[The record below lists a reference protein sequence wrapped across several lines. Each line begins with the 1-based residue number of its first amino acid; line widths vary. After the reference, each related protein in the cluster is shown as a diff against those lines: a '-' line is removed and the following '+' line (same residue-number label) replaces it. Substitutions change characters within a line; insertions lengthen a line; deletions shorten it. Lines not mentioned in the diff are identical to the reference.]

1 MRPAVAHKVREPRGA
16 PVPGPRSLAV
26 VHASEL
32 LTLRGPRRPRTGEEA
47 SDLGI
52 VADGAVYA
60 EGDRIADVGTTEEVL
75 RRHPHPQSVLD
86 ATGRAVLPGFVDAHT
101 HAIFGGSRAREIE
114 WKAEG
119 LSYAQIAAQGG
130 GILQTVRATRD
141 APEADLARTGAE
153 RFLTFLSFGT
163 TTVEVKSGYGLRTP
177 DEVKMLRATREAAR
191 TAGVEIVPTFLGAH
205 AVPPEFQGRTDA
217 YVGLLA
223 SEMLPAVAA
232 AGLATFC
239 DVWVDA
245 GYFSADHARVLLGRA
260 GELGLAGKVHADD
273 LGDAGGA
280 ALAAEV
286 HAVSADHLLYA
297 SDAGLAAMSAAG
309 TIGVLIPAT
318 SLASRTAYA
327 DGRRLF
333 AAGVPVALATDFNPN
348 CWCESMQLVIALAC
362 HRNGLRPAQ
371 AITAATINAAFAVGR
386 GDAVGSLEVGKFA
399 DLVVLDSPSH
409 RDLAYRFGG
418 NLARAVVAHGR
429 IRRGR
434 ELLRGPVGLPGAAG
448 SAQAS
453 NKR

>member
-1 MRPAVAHKVREPRGA
+1 MRPAVAHKVREPRGTTA
-16 PVPGPRSLAV
+16 PVPRSLAV

-32 LTLRGPRRPRTGEEA
+32 LTLRGPRHPRTGEAA

-52 VADGAVYA
+52 VPDGAVYV
-60 EGDRIADVGTTEEVL
+60 EGDRIVDVGPTSDVL
-75 RRHPHPQSVLD
+75 RRHPVPQTVLD

-101 HAIFGGSRAREIE
+101 HAVFGGSRAREIE
-114 WKAEG
+114 WKAQG

-130 GILQTVRATRD
+130 GILHTVQATRD
-141 APEADLARTGAE
+141 ASESELARTGAE
-153 RFLTFLSFGT
+153 RFLTILSFGT
-163 TTVEVKSGYGLRTP
+163 TTVEVKSGYGLRTA
-177 DEVKMLRATREAAR
+177 DEVKMLRAAQEAGR
-191 TAGVEIVPTFLGAH
+191 TAGLEVVPTFLGAH

-217 YVGLLA
+217 YVDLLM

-232 AGLATFC
+232 AGLAAFC

-245 GYFSADHARVLLGRA
+245 GYFSADQARSILRKA
-260 GELGLAGKVHADD
+260 ADLGLAAKVHADD

-286 HAVSADHLLYA
+286 HAVSADHLLHA
-297 SDAGLAAMSAAG
+297 SDAGLAAMAAAG

-318 SLASRTAYA
+318 SLSSRTAYA
-327 DGRRLF
+327 DGQRLF

-362 HRNGLRPAQ
+362 HRNGLLPAQ

-386 GDAVGSLEVGKFA
+386 GDEVGSLEVGKFA

-409 RDLAYRFGG
+409 RDLAYRLGG
-418 NLARAVVAHGR
+418 NLARAVVARGR

-434 ELLRGPVGLPGAAG
+434 ELLRPRTVAPGAAG
-448 SAQAS
+448 LAQAS